1 MHPRHMNLFRIFYD
15 IQSITHSYWC
25 VKGDVDLRD
34 CFNFWLL
41 KPCVLLK
48 IKVYIKYCKHVT
60 CFAGKPRGHM
70 VMSRLDSPTSL
81 VLFRIFPVFSVSLS
95 RHKTG
100 GFSTFISLW
109 RKWLSQSA
117 TLSEVLQDM
126 TSEKVTSHSCEG
138 VASAKTC
145 CSKGCK
151 TDVTAETT
159 VPIAKDKDLLQDEFM
174 TEIQKCIMYILQ
186 IAENIS
192 PGECILTTNV
202 DLKCVQDQSKEHAC
216 VLQVL
221 LSELESLPLFKEI
234 NEILAKLYF
243 ESPAAQQVLNKLGL
257 VSDGLCSTSVKLCKA
272 NSQEEACNLAKRL
285 THSHFLAIFLLS
297 WPYAKGDNSILN
309 ALEQEVVLKQN
320 SVLQSE
326 CSTLRKQIS
335 LLMKLCQDDG
345 HCAEW
350 CCVSHVT
357 RKPVFGVCKQ
367 FRHKQTCIEAWIWF
381 MVLSKSD
388 SCTYLSSGQHLYNRF
403 GSKLYRQNVGIPMG
417 TNCAPLDAV
426 LFLFCYERDFMKS
439 LTKEKWYDLIDAF
452 NSTSRY
458 LDDLL
463 IIDNIH
469 FEHIVHRMYPAELQ
483 LNKANASDTE
493 AAFLDKLIDS

>member
-1 MHPRHMNLFRIFYD
+1 
-15 IQSITHSYWC
+15 
-25 VKGDVDLRD
+25 
-34 CFNFWLL
+34 
-41 KPCVLLK
+41 
-48 IKVYIKYCKHVT
+48 
-60 CFAGKPRGHM
+60 
-70 VMSRLDSPTSL
+70 MSRLDAPTSL

-126 TSEKVTSHSCEG
+126 TSEKVTSHSCES

-151 TDVTAETT
+151 TDANADTT
-159 VPIAKDKDLLQDEFM
+159 VPIAKDKDLLRDEFM

-192 PGECILTTNV
+192 QGECILTTNV

-221 LSELESLPLFKEI
+221 LSELESLPLFKVI

-257 VSDGLCSTSVKLCKA
+257 VSDGLCSTTVKLCKA
-272 NSQEEACNLAKRL
+272 NSQERACNLAKRL

-345 HCAEW
+345 HCAE
-350 CCVSHVT
+350 
-357 RKPVFGVCKQ
+357 
-367 FRHKQTCIEAWIWF
+367 
-381 MVLSKSD
+381 
-388 SCTYLSSGQHLYNRF
+388 
-403 GSKLYRQNVGIPMG
+403 
-417 TNCAPLDAV
+417 
-426 LFLFCYERDFMKS
+426 
-439 LTKEKWYDLIDAF
+439 
-452 NSTSRY
+452 
-458 LDDLL
+458 
-463 IIDNIH
+463 
-469 FEHIVHRMYPAELQ
+469 
-483 LNKANASDTE
+483 
-493 AAFLDKLIDS
+493 